1 MKEILADLDRWQSAG
16 DEIAVATLVRV
27 EGSAPRPPGARLA
40 VTRGGG
46 MAGSV
51 SGGCVESDVY
61 ERAMQVLDAGQPA
74 LAAYGIDDEQA
85 LDVGLSCGG
94 TIHVL
99 IEPFAA
105 DEAWKAARK
114 RVEAQQPVVLATAVS
129 PEALRGRRLAAL
141 PDGGIVGGIDP
152 ALDGEIADE
161 ARRLLLEGSSGVIA
175 LSSALASSNAEVFV
189 ESFAPPARLYI
200 VGATHIAMPLS
211 RMAGELGF
219 AVTVIDA
226 RGLFATDERF
236 PDAEAVVRA
245 WPQDVLTPEKLD
257 AYSYVVVLSH
267 DPKFDL
273 PALIPAL
280 RSDARYIGAMGSRA
294 THERRLTELRAQ
306 GFSDADL
313 ARIRAPIGLDLG
325 GNRPEEI
332 ALAILAEM
340 LAVRHGRDGVAL
352 SRSAEPIHDRQEA
365 S

>member
-1 MKEILADLDRWQSAG
+1 MKEILADLDRWLSAG

-27 EGSAPRPPGARLA
+27 DGSAPRPPGARLA

-61 ERAMQVLDAGQPA
+61 ERAMQVLDADRPA
-74 LAAYGIDDEQA
+74 LATYGIDDEQA
-85 LDVGLSCGG
+85 FDVGLSCGG

-99 IEPFAA
+99 IEPFAPG
-105 DEAWKAARK
+105 DAWTAARK
-114 RVEAQQPVVLATAVS
+114 RVEERQPVALATAVA
-129 PEALRGRRLAAL
+129 PEDLQGLRLAAS
-141 PDGGIVGGIDP
+141 PDGGIVGGIAPD
-152 ALDGEIADE
+152 LDGEIADE
-161 ARRLLLEGSSGVIA
+161 ARRWLLEDRSGVIA
-175 LSSALASSNAEVFV
+175 LPSGGADVFV
-189 ESFAPPARLYI
+189 ESFTPPARLYI
-200 VGATHIAMPLS
+200 VGATHVAIPLS

-226 RGLFATDERF
+226 RGLFATEERF
-236 PDAEAVVRA
+236 PNVEAVVRA
-245 WPQDVLTPEKLD
+245 WPQDALTPQTLD
-257 AYSYVVVLSH
+257 GYSYVVVLSH

-280 RSDARYIGAMGSRA
+280 RSEARYIGAMGSRA
-294 THERRLTELRAQ
+294 THERRLAALRAQ

-325 GNRPEEI
+325 GTRPEEI

-340 LAVRHGRDGVAL
+340 LAVRHGRAGVAL
-352 SRSAEPIHDRQEA
+352 SRISDPIHDRSEGR
-365 S
+365 